1 MIKPKFGL
9 TKREKIIITSAVLS
23 LGLLNF
29 QFVPFIYMFWYIGTL
44 TFLAC
49 LLSLWSLWEGL
60 NKLKAAVLLILP
72 TFFTLAFS
80 GYYFL
85 IIPLWLRIIISLLFG
100 ITFYCLLLSQNIFN
114 VSSIRTI
121 PLYRVSST
129 VAFVLTIF
137 TATLL
142 FNDLLSFQLLFIWN
156 GIVVFLLSFP
166 LVLQT
171 LWTVE
176 MEGVSLQ
183 ILVYALLISLVMGEI
198 GAVLSFWPIYKPLA
212 SVILGVH
219 LLVILNIV
227 YDSLRDKLSRGEAV
241 TGIGLN
247 ALIFITAFFFT
258 SWRG

>member
-1 MIKPKFGL
+1 MIKLKFSL
-9 TKREKIIITSAVLS
+9 TKREKIIITSIILS

-29 QFVPFIYMFWYIGTL
+29 QFVPFILIFWYIGIL
-44 TFLAC
+44 TFAAF

-60 NKLKAAVLLILP
+60 NKLKAVVLLILP

-100 ITFYCLLLSQNIFN
+100 ITFYSLLLSQNIFN

-137 TATLL
+137 TSTLL
-142 FNDLLSFQLLFIWN
+142 FNDLLSFNLLFIWN
-156 GIVVFLLSFP
+156 GLLIFALSFP

-176 MEGVSLQ
+176 MEGISRQ
-183 ILVYALLISLVMGEI
+183 MLVYSLLISLILGEV
-198 GAVLSFWPIYKPLA
+198 GAMLSFWPIYKPLA

-227 YDSLRDKLSRGEAV
+227 YDSLRDKLSRGEIMIGV
-241 TGIGLN
+241 GLN
-247 ALIFITAFFFT
+247 TLIFAIAFLFT
-258 SWRG
+258 SWKG

>member
-1 MIKPKFGL
+1 MNKFKFQL
-9 TKREKIIITSAVLS
+9 SKREKIIITSITLS

-29 QFVPFIYMFWYIGTL
+29 QFVPFLYMFWYIGLL
-44 TFLAC
+44 TGLAY
-49 LLSLWSLWEGL
+49 LLSLWSLWEGIS
-60 NKLKAAVLLILP
+60 KLKAGVLLILP

-85 IIPLWLRIIISLLFG
+85 IIPLWLRITVSLLFG
-100 ITFYCLLLSQNIFN
+100 ITFYTLLLSQNIFN

-156 GIVVFLLSFP
+156 GILIFLLSFP
-166 LVLQT
+166 LALQA

-176 MEGVSLQ
+176 MEGITMQ
-183 ILVYALLISLVMGEI
+183 ILVYSLLISLIIGEV
-198 GAVLSFWPIYKPLA
+198 GMVLSFWPIYKPLA
-212 SVILGVH
+212 SVILGVN
-219 LLVILNIV
+219 LLVILNVV
-227 YDSLRDKLSRGEAV
+227 YDSLRAKLGRGEV
-241 TGIGLN
+241 MVGIGLN
-247 ALIFITAFFFT
+247 VLIFIIAFLFT
-258 SWRG
+258 SWKG